1 MAGERP
7 EDPPAGADAPN
18 DKPTD
23 AQPETNA
30 EENQP
35 ASKSKVKGKG
45 KGKAKDDAPGE
56 TKGLNISSNIAETLL
71 SLNPALR
78 GELEGMDKEKAAE
91 RLRSMDIS
99 ELLTGLSMN
108 QRNTKDMASFKFWQT
123 QPVRRFDDKD
133 DGEEGP
139 IIKID
144 PESVSK
150 EPDPLLDGFEWT
162 TLDLEKEEELQ
173 ELYALLRD
181 HYVEDTSA
189 MFRFNYSTSF
199 LNW

>member
-1 MAGERP
+1 ME
-7 EDPPAGADAPN
+7 
-18 DKPTD
+18 KPTD
-23 AQPETNA
+23 TQPETNT
-30 EENQP
+30 EESQS
-35 ASKSKVKGKG
+35 ASKSKDKG
-45 KGKAKDDAPGE
+45 KGKAKDDGAEE
-56 TKGLNISSNIAETLL
+56 TKGLKISNNVAETLL

-78 GELEGMDKEKAAE
+78 GELAGMDKEKAAE

-108 QRNTKDMASFKFWQT
+108 QKNTKDMASFKFWQT
-123 QPVRRFDDKD
+123 QPVLRFDDKG

-139 IIKID
+139 IIQVD
-144 PESVSK
+144 TESLAK
-150 EPDPLLDGFEWT
+150 EPDPLLDGFEWA